1 MPQATVQDGIEIE
14 YEVVG
19 EGEPL
24 LFVMGLGGQL
34 VDWPDEFV
42 ELFVEAGFQV
52 IRFDNRDVGLS
63 TQTSWKPPSHRRA
76 IWAFIRRKPL
86 KDVGYTVN
94 DMADDAAGLLA
105 HLRLDSAHVVGM
117 SMGGM
122 IAQALTIR
130 HPLRVRSLCSVM
142 SNTGDRKNGGFSWP
156 LVRQFGN
163 RPTPTRETAVDGAAE
178 MFEAISGPWFDSDVY
193 RINAEESVKRSFTPV
208 GTARQTAAISASPDR
223 TAQLGQVSC
232 PTLVVHGMVDPLVQ
246 PSGGTATA
254 AAVPGSRLLM
264 FPDMGHD
271 LPEPR
276 WEEMRDAIVANT
288 RRA

>member
-1 MPQATVQDGIEIE
+1 MPTAEVQDGINIE
-14 YEVVG
+14 YEITG

-24 LFVMGLGGQL
+24 LFIMGLGGQL

-42 ELFVEAGFQV
+42 ELFVEAGYQV
-52 IRFDNRDVGLS
+52 IRFDNRDIGLS
-63 TQTSWKPPSHRRA
+63 TQTDWTPPSHRRA
-76 IWAFIRRKPL
+76 VWAAIRQKPL
-86 KDVGYTVN
+86 KDAGYTLD

-105 HLRLDSAHVVGM
+105 HLKLDSAHVVGM

-142 SNTGDRKNGGFSWP
+142 SNTGDRTNGGFTWS
-156 LVRQFGN
+156 LVRQFAN
-163 RPTPTRETAVDGAAE
+163 RPTPTKETAVDGSIK
-178 MFEAISGPWFDSDVY
+178 MFEAISGPQFDSETY
-193 RINAEESVKRSFTPV
+193 RVRAQESVDRSFTPM
-208 GTARQTAAISASPDR
+208 GIGRQTAAISASKDR
-223 TAQLGQVSC
+223 TDQLGQVTC
-232 PTLVVHGMVDPLVQ
+232 PTLVIHGMVDPLVK